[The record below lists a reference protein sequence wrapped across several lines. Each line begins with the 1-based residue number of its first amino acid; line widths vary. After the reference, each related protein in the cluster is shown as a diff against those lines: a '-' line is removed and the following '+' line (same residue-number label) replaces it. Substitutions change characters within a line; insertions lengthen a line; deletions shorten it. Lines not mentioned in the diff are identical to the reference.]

1 MCGSGPGLAQMVQ
14 QTECPIFLPFVSC
27 FGPELF
33 VTPARL
39 AQVQNLPCS
48 SGGTRCFTLHRGWRT
63 DLPTSMLSGCAFFS
77 VSSNSSKISLE
88 QRERPTVKLGY
99 NNNNKWDMRQP
110 WGNQQLDLIHKLK
123 HHESCHRKVS
133 LSGISKQG
141 SWNPTAL
148 LKDLLQWI
156 RSVVSL
162 KEQ

>member
-14 QTECPIFLPFVSC
+14 QTERPIFLPFVPC

-33 VTPARL
+33 VTPACL

-88 QRERPTVKLGY
+88 QRERPIVKLMY
-99 NNNNKWDMRQP
+99 NNKP
-110 WGNQQLDLIHKLK
+110 L
-123 HHESCHRKVS
+123 HETALRESATGFNPQTQASWILPQKGV

-141 SWNPTAL
+141 SWNPAAL
-148 LKDLLQWI
+148 FKDLLQWI
-156 RSVVSL
+156 RSVVSF